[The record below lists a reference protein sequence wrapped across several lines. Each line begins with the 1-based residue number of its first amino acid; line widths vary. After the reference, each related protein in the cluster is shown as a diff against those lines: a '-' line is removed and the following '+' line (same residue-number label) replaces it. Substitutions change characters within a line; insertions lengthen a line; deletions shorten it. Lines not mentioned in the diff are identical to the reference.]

1 MFPQPAQIVTL
12 LDSAQNGAGRV
23 DPLIAFSRTTSDVG
37 YTLHDGEYNALVE
50 LLNERGRIIDNIH
63 KTLDFNFRELRR
75 CRPSW
80 TPLATGYLRRFVIGS
95 SIEPQNAPI
104 LINTGVVRIAAR
116 SPNRPRSVDCGIEDS
131 PDPISPE

>member
-1 MFPQPAQIVTL
+1 M
-12 LDSAQNGAGRV
+12 LDI
-23 DPLIAFSRTTSDVG
+23 P
-37 YTLHDGEYNALVE
+37 LHDGEYNALVE